1 MTPDAL
7 ARPIGSLL
15 RPAPAVRLEGSLGV
29 AARALRESGSSVVA
43 VLDGAEP
50 VGILTEKE
58 LLQALADG
66 ASPTDALANSVRP
79 APRLR
84 PSDSGAEGLRRISES
99 GAAGALVIDDNGSLV
114 GIVTPVDLYD
124 DRRRPNRPK
133 IVGGM
138 ATPFGV
144 YLTTGAFGVGV
155 GPIALVATG
164 MTLMSI
170 TLVSGVLSSFLGAYL
185 EAHHARPWAIDFA
198 GTAAATVLFA
208 VGLRSIPLAG
218 IHAAEHKVVNAIEQ
232 DEDLTLEAVRRMS
245 RVHPRCGTNLALGAT
260 IYLAIGTTT
269 LIPDPTLRLMAAAL
283 IPFLFWKP
291 LGTLAQLYVTT
302 KPPTDKQLEMGLR
315 SGRLLIEEYQKARV
329 HTPNLGQKIM
339 SSGLPYVAT
348 GSVLCFLLAKLI
360 ATLAGFPNLFE

>member
-1 MTPDAL
+1 MIHPL
-7 ARPIGSLL
+7 SQPIGSLL

-43 VLDGAEP
+43 VLDGAEA
-50 VGILTEKE
+50 VGILTERE
-58 LLQALADG
+58 LLRALEEG
-66 ASPTDALANSVRP
+66 SQPTDAILNFVRP
-79 APRLR
+79 APRLS
-84 PSDSGAEGLRRISES
+84 PSDSGAEALRRISET
-99 GAAGALVIDDNGSLV
+99 GAAGALVIDDNDSLV

-124 DRRRPNRPK
+124 LRKRPNRPK
-133 IVGGM
+133 VVGGM

-164 MTLMSI
+164 MTLMAI
-170 TLVSGVLSSFLGAYL
+170 TLASGVLSTVLAEYM
-185 EAHHARPWAIDFA
+185 AVHNARSWAIDLVGTVVATLVFA
-198 GTAAATVLFA
+198 LT
-208 VGLRSIPLAG
+208 LRAIPLSG

-232 DEDLTLEAVRRMS
+232 DEELTIEALRRMS

-260 IYLAIGTTT
+260 IYLAIGTTS
-269 LIPDPTLRLMAAAL
+269 LIPDPTVRLLVAAVV
-283 IPFLFWKP
+283 PFIFWKP

-315 SGRLLIEEYQKARV
+315 SGKKLLDEYQKARIQS
-329 HTPNLGQKIM
+329 PNFGQRIM
-339 SSGLPYVAT
+339 SSGLPYVSL
-348 GSVLCFLLAKLI
+348 GSVLCYLMAKLV